1 MDSPIIVISDFL
13 IQSPEVLLNFKNI
26 LEKAEEIQ
34 PIAFILIGEFF
45 KINDIKLKLYLYYL
59 KNGPTIQVTTEHL

>member
-13 IQSPEVLLNFKNI
+13 IQSPEVLLNFKKI

-45 KINDIKLKLYLYYL
+45 KINDIKDY
-59 KNGPTIQVTTEHL
+59 